1 VVDLKISCEDGED
14 PIAVQGVPQEGD
26 ALRDGTVTPETPVKV
41 SAPVTLP
48 PPSPVDSR
56 NRRQGLHDITMST
69 GLSPEHP
76 ITVTPPTPGR
86 YTQIHLV
93 AKEKH
98 I

>member
-1 VVDLKISCEDGED
+1 MVDLKVTAEDGED
-14 PIAVQGVPQEGD
+14 PIAVHSTPQEND

-41 SAPVTLP
+41 TAPVALA
-48 PPSPVDSR
+48 PPSPNDGR

-86 YTQIHLV
+86 YTI
-93 AKEKH
+93 
-98 I
+98 IYGC